1 MYIIR
6 VPSFSPMSR
15 SSPSSLFRLTTAT
28 GASPGFILTS
38 LGPVKV
44 VLSTNSVFSLTLS
57 DQSLSEPLSIKTL
70 ILTFSGPVEFGTMGN
85 EMVEWDPPRT
95 KGTVEFAT
103 ISHPRKV
110 IISNVPE
117 TPTAS

>member
-28 GASPGFILTS
+28 GVSPGFIPTS
-38 LGPVKV
+38 LGPVNV

-57 DQSLSEPLSIKTL
+57 DQSLSEPLSINTL
-70 ILTFSGPVEFGTMGN
+70 ILTSSGPVEFGTMGN

-95 KGTVEFAT
+95 RGTAEVAT
-103 ISHPRKV
+103 ISQPRAV

-117 TPTAS
+117 TSTAS